1 MLWCEKQIHLL
12 ELNRQQIKE
21 EEGEHGQK
29 IRHTCPNNVILLIEI
44 WSRSLVWKIHLA
56 KLQSSV
62 DVCLWQERTY
72 LRSGKSKEDPS
83 ESAKPKRQ
91 KTNKQCFDLTL

>member
-1 MLWCEKQIHLL
+1 MRTLEAVSGFWIWPGKSVADHLL

-44 WSRSLVWKIHLA
+44 WSKSLVWKIRLA
-56 KLQSSV
+56 KLQSNV
-62 DVCLWQERTY
+62 DVCLWQERT
-72 LRSGKSKEDPS
+72 
-83 ESAKPKRQ
+83 
-91 KTNKQCFDLTL
+91 